1 MFPCETAQARGGV
14 YLTDG
19 GVFITRDLLAIC
31 IYQHL
36 VYYRPKA
43 RFEAILYIFTKVLK
57 RHNVCFF
64 LISDSTEKENNWT
77 LCVWTPDSGAQPL
90 LISNRCQICSAVRH
104 L

>member
-1 MFPCETAQARGGV
+1 M
-14 YLTDG
+14 TDG
-19 GVFITRDLLAIC
+19 GVYITRDLLAIC

-64 LISDSTEKENNWT
+64 LISDSTEREIIGHCVSGLQT
-77 LCVWTPDSGAQPL
+77 LEL
-90 LISNRCQICSAVRH
+90 NLY
-104 L
+104 